1 MEATMRDRVTLRGE
15 NGQAA
20 VEFAIVV
27 PILLLVVFAI
37 VQLGMVFNNNVT
49 LTDAVRAGARVATVS
64 RLAADPTA
72 AVVTRV
78 RAAAVNLHAADLD
91 VSVASTWAHGGD
103 VTVTAPY
110 PYSISLLGLVVK
122 SGRLESTTIERVE

>member
-1 MEATMRDRVTLRGE
+1 MDAALRKRVTLRGE
-15 NGQAA
+15 GGQTA

-27 PILLLVVFAI
+27 PILLLVVFAV
-37 VQLGMVFNNNVT
+37 VQFGMVFNNNVT
-49 LTDAVRAGARVATVS
+49 LTDAVRAGARVGTVS
-64 RLAADPTA
+64 RLAPDPTA

-91 VSVASTWAHGGD
+91 VSVASTWVHGGD
-103 VTVTAPY
+103 VTVTATY

-122 SGRLESTTIERVE
+122 SGRLHSTTIERVE

>member
-1 MEATMRDRVTLRGE
+1 MDAAMRKRMTLRGE
-15 NGQAA
+15 DGQTA

-37 VQLGMVFNNNVT
+37 VQFGMVFNNNIT
-49 LTDAVRAGARVATVS
+49 LTDAVRSGARVATVS
-64 RLAADPTA
+64 RLAADPTGT
-72 AVVTRV
+72 VVTRV
-78 RAAAVNLHAADLD
+78 RAAAVNLHAADLN
-91 VSVASTWAHGGD
+91 VSVASTWTHGGD
-103 VTVTAPY
+103 VTVTATY